1 MKTKIANALKTR
13 YANLGL
19 GEKAF
24 NGVAAFLEKTVTNES
39 DIENAVSGEDVKM
52 LLQSIQGETDSIRSA
67 KSSIEKQLEE
77 LRKSQPIPPAPKP
90 TDDKFDKLQE
100 LIIKMAERQDAMEA
114 KTKAEEKR
122 KSDAEVIA
130 KVHEIMKKG
139 GSTND
144 FIRNMTLK
152 GLEVAEGDT
161 AESLAEKFKPVYDA
175 NFTAA
180 YGDGPAPMRGTQ
192 VSGDYHAG
200 DFKAMAERFKASG
213 AIPDVAK

>member
-24 NGVAAFLEKTVTNES
+24 NGVASFLSKTVTNES

-77 LRKSQPIPPAPKP
+77 LKKGQPTPPEPEP
-90 TDDKFDKLQE
+90 TNDKFDKLQE

-130 KVHEIMKKG
+130 KVHEIMKSG

-152 GLEVAEGDT
+152 GLEVADGDT
-161 AESLAEKFKPVYDA
+161 AESLAAKFKPVYDA
-175 NFTAA
+175 NFKEA
-180 YGDGPAPMRGTQ
+180 YGDGPAPMRGERI
-192 VSGDYHAG
+192 SGDYHAG
-200 DFKAMAERFKASG
+200 DFKAMADRLKASG
-213 AIPDVAK
+213 TLPDSSK

>member
-24 NGVAAFLEKTVTNES
+24 NGVASFLLKTVTNES

-67 KSSIEKQLEE
+67 KVSIERQLEE
-77 LRKSQPIPPAPKP
+77 LKKGQPTPPAPKP
-90 TDDKFDKLQE
+90 EDDKLDKLQE
-100 LIIKMAERQDAMEA
+100 LIVKMAERQDAMEA
-114 KTKAEEKR
+114 KNKAEEKR
-122 KSDAEVIA
+122 KSDSEVIA
-130 KVHEIMKKG
+130 KVHEIMKNG

-152 GLEVAEGDT
+152 GIEVAEGDT

-175 NFTAA
+175 NFKEA
-180 YGDGPAPMRGTQ
+180 YGDGPAPMWGQ
-192 VSGDYHAG
+192 NVSGDYKNG
-200 DFKAMAERFKASG
+200 DFKAMAERLKASG
-213 AIPDVAK
+213 AIPETSK